1 MALHCLKKEAMRSNP
16 DPWLR
21 ALYPPLVLLAWL
33 AVLVI
38 GGWLLTYLTKTLL
51 MLMLSGVLAF
61 ALTPLVN
68 LLSRRLPRVLAIG
81 AAYVLGV
88 GVVLGLGALLVMT
101 AASQVLTLVTN
112 LPYYAEQAQAVEP
125 QLEVLLTPFGI
136 PARSIADAQ
145 QHALM
150 EVQAIGTNV
159 ATESLGWVTQIAGAL
174 IDVVLVLLLSIYLTA
189 NGPEITGLVRRG
201 APARPRHR
209 ADFLIVI
216 VKRGGG
222 GYIRGTATLAALIGV
237 LVGVGLWLMGI
248 PYAVMLGGLT
258 FFMEFIPVLGVFVA
272 GTAAVLVA
280 LFVGWERA
288 LLVLGYFALV
298 HIIEADVV
306 GPRIMGRAVG
316 IHPATGLIALF
327 AGTELFGLWG
337 ALFAAPLAGLLQ
349 AIGTATWL
357 ELRGGDPQGMM
368 QAVVDRE
375 QEKVEQH
382 VGLELPKG
390 APPAEPT
397 GHTRL

>member
-1 MALHCLKKEAMRSNP
+1 M
-16 DPWLR
+16 
-21 ALYPPLVLLAWL
+21 
-33 AVLVI
+33 
-38 GGWLLTYLTKTLL
+38 
-51 MLMLSGVLAF
+51 
-61 ALTPLVN
+61 
-68 LLSRRLPRVLAIG
+68 
-81 AAYVLGV
+81 
-88 GVVLGLGALLVMT
+88 
-101 AASQVLTLVTN
+101 
-112 LPYYAEQAQAVEP
+112 
-125 QLEVLLTPFGI
+125 
-136 PARSIADAQ
+136 
-145 QHALM
+145 
-150 EVQAIGTNV
+150 
-159 ATESLGWVTQIAGAL
+159 
-174 IDVVLVLLLSIYLTA
+174 
-189 NGPEITGLVRRG
+189 PEGQ
-201 APARPRHR
+201 RHR

-216 VKRGGG
+216 VNRVVG

-237 LVGVGLWLMGI
+237 LVGLGLWLMGI

-288 LLVLGYFALV
+288 LLVLGYFAVV

-327 AGTELFGLWG
+327 AGTELFGIWG

-382 VGLELPKG
+382 VGVELPEG
-390 APPAEPT
+390 TAPAAPP
-397 GHTRL
+397 GHSPS

>member
-1 MALHCLKKEAMRSNP
+1 MRSTL

-21 ALYPPLVLLAWL
+21 ALCLPLIILAWL
-33 AVLVI
+33 TVLVI
-38 GGWLLTYLTKTLL
+38 GGWLLTYLTKTIL
-51 MLMLSGVLAF
+51 MFMLSGVLAF
-61 ALTPLVN
+61 ALAPLVD

-88 GVVLGLGALLVMT
+88 GVVLGLGVLLVMT
-101 AASQVLTLVTN
+101 AASQILTLVTN
-112 LPYYAEQAQAVEP
+112 LPAYAEQAQALGP
-125 QLEVLLTPFGI
+125 QVEVLLAPFGI
-136 PARSIADAQ
+136 PAGSIVDAQ
-145 QHALM
+145 HRALA
-150 EVQAIGTNV
+150 EVQSIGTSV
-159 ATESLGWVTQIAGAL
+159 ATASLGRVTQIAGAL
-174 IDVVLVLLLSIYLTA
+174 IDVVLVLLLSIYLSA
-189 NGPEITGLVRRG
+189 NGPDIAGRLRHE
-201 APARPRHR
+201 APEGQRHR

-216 VKRGGG
+216 VTRVVG

-237 LVGVGLWLMGI
+237 LVGAGLWLMGI

-288 LLVLGYFALV
+288 LLVLGYFTVV

-316 IHPATGLIALF
+316 IHPATGLLALF
-327 AGTELFGLWG
+327 AGTELFGIWG

-375 QEKVEQH
+375 QEKIEQQVGVE
-382 VGLELPKG
+382 
-390 APPAEPT
+390 PPGGVPPT
-397 GHTRL
+397 